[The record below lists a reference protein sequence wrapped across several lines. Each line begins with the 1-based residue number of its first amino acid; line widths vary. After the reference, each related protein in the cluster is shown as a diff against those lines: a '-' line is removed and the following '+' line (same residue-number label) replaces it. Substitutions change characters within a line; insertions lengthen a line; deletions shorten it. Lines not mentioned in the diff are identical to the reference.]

1 MYGNE
6 DSTELKILNLDRLFR
21 EKDGKLSNIVPL
33 PIPKFSS
40 VTSRS
45 NIIHVVKFKDRLFDI
60 MKEFNSLLRL
70 MNLKKTGPRLGIKG
84 KNFTKSPTIEELMG
98 IKLHLKR

>member
-1 MYGNE
+1 
-6 DSTELKILNLDRLFR
+6 
-21 EKDGKLSNIVPL
+21 
-33 PIPKFSS
+33 
-40 VTSRS
+40 
-45 NIIHVVKFKDRLFDI
+45 